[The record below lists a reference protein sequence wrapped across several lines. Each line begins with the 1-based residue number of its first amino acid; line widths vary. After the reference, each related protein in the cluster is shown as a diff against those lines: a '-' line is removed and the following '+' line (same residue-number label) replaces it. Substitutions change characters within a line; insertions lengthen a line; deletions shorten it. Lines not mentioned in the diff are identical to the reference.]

1 MNLNSDKCIFGTF
14 SLYNPILYD
23 LKYCKTCVSY
33 LVWVWK
39 IISIQLMIF
48 RQNCKSTLYCLPTS
62 TWKIK
67 ILWFFLE
74 ARFESVWNDTYS
86 TDWNWRGGLTWDMIS
101 FLFKLKMNLSIELVG
116 RSTTPMDVRLR
127 VMWIFYL
134 FFIAPRRRSNIGV

>member
-14 SLYNPILYD
+14 SLYNLILYD
-23 LKYCKTCVSY
+23 LRYSKKPWS
-33 LVWVWK
+33 LVESEK
-39 IISIQLMIF
+39 LSIQLNIF
-48 RQNCKSTLYCLPTS
+48 CQNCITFQPTS
-62 TWKIK
+62 IWRIK

-116 RSTTPMDVRLR
+116 RSTTPLDVRLR